1 MLPET
6 ILLHIKHKKTALK
19 TPKLL
24 LHFTCETAQMDC
36 GKHYDM
42 SVAQNRLLVTP
53 EDVSTQAN
61 RCQQIWV
68 ERLTTIATNFA

>member
-1 MLPET
+1 
-6 ILLHIKHKKTALK
+6 
-19 TPKLL
+19 
-24 LHFTCETAQMDC
+24 MDC

-42 SVAQNRLLVTP
+42 SVAQNRLLVTL